1 MRRNHLIRAFAIA
14 AAAVLPIGAMA
25 EESREVTLR
34 MKGGGFQVT
43 GEIRFFDGTKY
54 VVESPQ
60 LGKLTLQAARFECV
74 GAACNTPA
82 DGSVSSTM

>member
-1 MRRNHLIRAFAIA
+1 MRRSSPFRSLALA
-14 AAAVLPIGAMA
+14 ATLAAVPVSAGA
-25 EESREVTLR
+25 EDSREVTLR

-54 VVESPQ
+54 IVESPQ

-74 GAACNTPA
+74 GSA
-82 DGSVSSTM
+82 